1 MTNPSERYVRVV
13 ITTDVRVTDPTWDDQ
28 TLRENLVHYVEIA
41 IERAE
46 ERSRNYYALGNDDE
60 GNDRAAYELLSDDVT
75 VFIADDFVLDLADIA
90 ALPDEERAAMSTIA
104 NLPPIERRTFWYS
117 DYTPGVPA

>member
-1 MTNPSERYVRVV
+1 MSEGRYVRVV
-13 ITTDVRVTDPTWDDQ
+13 ITTDVLVTDPTWSDE

-46 ERSRNYYALGNDDE
+46 ERNRLYYALGNDEGDDE
-60 GNDRAAYELLSDDVT
+60 AAYELLSDDVT

-90 ALPDEERAAMSTIA
+90 ALPDEERAAMSTLA

-117 DYTPGVPA
+117 DLTNGVPA